1 MNATATQ
8 IAVKHDTGH
17 APLDKEGGDAQRPLL
32 ELPPRPGGAG
42 VRVRGLVQR
51 LLAFAG
57 FRQLL
62 VNHGPVRQATSQGAY
77 FNATSKSTSRY
88 RTR

>member
-1 MNATATQ
+1 MSATATPV
-8 IAVKHDTGH
+8 AVKQEAGH
-17 APLDKEGGDAQRPLL
+17 APLDEEGGDAQRPLL

-62 VNHGPVRQATSQGAY
+62 VNHCPVRQATSQGAY
-77 FNATSKSTSRY
+77 FDAT
-88 RTR
+88 